1 MRVVGYARL
10 SRASEDST
18 SIEKQREILTKTAEA
33 RGWDLVGIEADEDS
47 SAIRTRLDRPG
58 LTAARRRVATGEA
71 DALLCWRLDRVAR
84 SVVDMGTL
92 LDEGLQ
98 VISATEPLDTTT
110 PMGRA
115 TVEILQVFAALESRT
130 TGERARATKAFLKSR
145 GRWGGGPRPYGFE
158 PVPAADGIGK
168 VLRPVEEEARVVV
181 RIFEALNS
189 GEGVYTIAQALNR
202 DGVPTAT
209 GRGTWK
215 PASVLNVARSF
226 HVSGFLTEGVAP
238 GSRDRR
244 PVLGEDGERV
254 RPWAPLVADDLAD
267 RVRARVTSS
276 ALNEERSAATKRGL
290 SGETRRL
297 LSGLAFCRCGER
309 LLVKTRKGRPFYG
322 CRGLGE
328 GSHVLADAVLVEEAA
343 TEQALALWGSFRV
356 TDVEVERTPVADALA
371 DVERSLAV
379 LGAEIVR
386 PGAHVAEISSRI
398 SALSEERAR
407 LEATDDRVVRRT
419 RTETY
424 ADLWDGWSVE
434 ERREHLE
441 ILGATVTV
449 REAARRGSWD
459 PSRVVLAGDHDYLA
473 GALDD

>member
-18 SIEKQREILTKTAEA
+18 SIAKQREILTKTAEA
-33 RGWDLVGIEADEDS
+33 RGWDLVAVEADEDA
-47 SAIRTRLDRPG
+47 SATRTRLDRPG
-58 LTAARRRVATGEA
+58 LTEARRRVAAGEA

-115 TVEILQVFAALESRT
+115 MVEILQVFAGLESAT
-130 TGERARATKAFLKSR
+130 TGERAKATKAFLKSR

-158 PVPAADGIGK
+158 PVPASDGVGK
-168 VLRPVEEEARVVV
+168 VLRVVEEEAAIVR
-181 RIFEALNS
+181 RIFEALDS
-189 GEGVYTIAQALNR
+189 GAGAYAVARSLNA
-202 DGVPTAT
+202 DGVPTST
-209 GRGTWK
+209 RRGGWQPST
-215 PASVLNVARSF
+215 VLNLARSW
-226 HVSGFLTEGVAP
+226 HVSGYLSERVAP
-238 GSRDRR
+238 GSRERR
-244 PVLGEDGERV
+244 RVPGEDGEPV
-254 RPWAPLVADDLAD
+254 RPWVPLVPDDLAE
-267 RVRARVTSS
+267 RVRTMVTSV
-276 ALNEERSAATKRGL
+276 ALDVARSEATKRGL

-309 LLVKTRKGRPFYG
+309 LLVKTRKGRAFYG
-322 CRGLGE
+322 CRGLRE
-328 GSHVLADAVLVEEAA
+328 GSHVLADAEAVEEAA

-356 TDVEVERTPVADALA
+356 TDVEVERTPTADALA
-371 DVERSLAV
+371 DVERDLAV

-386 PGAHVAEISSRI
+386 PGADVSALSSRI
-398 SALSEERAR
+398 TALAEERAR
-407 LEATDDRVVRRT
+407 LEATEARVVRRT

-424 ADLWDGWSVE
+424 AEAWDGWSVE
-434 ERREHLE
+434 ERRSHLE
-441 ILGATVTV
+441 ILSAEVTI

-459 PSRVVLAGDHDYLA
+459 PSRVVVSGDLDYLA
-473 GALDD
+473 GQTD